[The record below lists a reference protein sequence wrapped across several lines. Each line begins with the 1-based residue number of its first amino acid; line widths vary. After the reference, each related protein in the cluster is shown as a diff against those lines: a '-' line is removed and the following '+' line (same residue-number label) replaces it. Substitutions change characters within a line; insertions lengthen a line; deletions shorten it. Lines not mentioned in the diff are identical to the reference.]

1 VLLTFNYLVKRLNR
15 IILQLKQVDFIDKDA
30 FKDYLL
36 INLQLAYLKIAQYYK
51 RFKETLAY
59 YVAAYLHLA
68 YKNYFN

>member
-15 IILQLKQVDFIDKDA
+15 IILRLKQVDFIDEDA
-30 FKDYLL
+30 PKDYLL
-36 INLQLAYLKIAQYYK
+36 INLQLAYFKIAQYYK

-59 YVAAYLHLA
+59 YVTACLHLA